1 MKGRRQL
8 SQTKCS
14 FKTAYMWTDDQ
25 RGAVGVGQMMEPY
38 WKSYENV

>member
-25 RGAVGVGQMMEPY
+25 SGAMGGGEDDQPIREAA
-38 WKSYENV
+38 